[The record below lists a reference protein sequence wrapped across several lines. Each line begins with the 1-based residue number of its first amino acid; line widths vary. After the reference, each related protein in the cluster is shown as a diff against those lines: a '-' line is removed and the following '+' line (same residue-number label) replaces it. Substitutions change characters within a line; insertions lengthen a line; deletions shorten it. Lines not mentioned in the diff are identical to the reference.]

1 VSTTVTKDLQDALIA
16 TVNFKT
22 ALKETIS
29 VNNKL
34 TDATLQL
41 AEATGNGYGKELI
54 KIEALEKRRLKLL
67 KDLNATYKKTDGSI
81 KYNARNLTS
90 LKGAYDNTTVAI
102 NKQKKALDNLDNAN
116 KKAGNSSIN
125 LSSLIKKG
133 GAIMAAL
140 ASVQFAKDVIKNVV
154 SLTAKFESLDLTLKM
169 VSKSMGESTVIT
181 GFLEDISS
189 RYGLEIVS
197 LTERFLN
204 FKAAAD
210 QSNYTLADTMQIYDS
225 ITKAGSVMGKTQYEI
240 EGSLLAIEQMM
251 SKGKITTEELR
262 RQLGERLPGA
272 MGIMAKAAG
281 VSLVQLDKMLKSG
294 ELLSAEMLPKFVKTM
309 EEAYGIENVNN
320 IDTLT
325 AAQNRLSNSW
335 KLFVKGVG
343 EGGGALSG
351 TLKGIYWLM
360 ERTLTFFSSYQSK
373 LNNMKEKQ
381 ALETFETYGE
391 GFKTKNLQDLSLIKN
406 QADLKKARE
415 NNILILEKE
424 IKLEERKIKAQK
436 QAIEDKQEMI
446 DEDNRQVRTITSE
459 GSTGGSTK
467 YWDKKYDAI
476 KKMSIE
482 GLHKGL
488 GKQEGRLTALE
499 DLLKVYGEVLF
510 SPDEDEESGSGS
522 GSGKDK
528 KPSPFNKADL
538 NEYNAMMIAIYKDE
552 LGYVTKIAED
562 KDKDIKSRLDAY
574 QRLYELMY
582 EINRLETENE
592 ITKNTLK
599 YEEDKLNVEN
609 SEKGAFKSE
618 EDKKQYLKD
627 LEAKHLKDIELLNYN
642 HYTYI
647 QNLKADTL
655 LKGVNAVKE
664 SLDVE
669 MNMEKNKIEAS
680 QSIEMT
686 ALNEKYKAGLIKKE
700 EYEKEKQKIENEY
713 LKKSLQKELEYAKLL
728 LDKLIKSGADA
739 PAVQIIKTKIE
750 EINEAISKIGLPDEN
765 KEKVYDWEAYWNE
778 VLDVTVRIV
787 GEIGN
792 IVDNMYQ
799 QNIDSLE
806 AYKDKVM
813 DFYEQ
818 EIQAAEGNAYQQD
831 VLRKEKEA
839 KEKEINKKIRA
850 EKIKQAKMEK
860 AFAMFQI
867 GVDTARAVV
876 NGLKTDVP
884 FPFPLIIAALYGAL
898 GVAQLAVVASKPI
911 PTYKHGTMHHK
922 GGLAVVGDGGKAE
935 VVAEPNKQPFLT
947 PSRDTLMYLDKGA
960 RVYPSFEDYKKSSIN
975 ASIMLN
981 KQQLKLN
988 KEDVIDLA
996 ILNEV
1001 NKTMQK
1007 GFKGVKHNIIINQS
1021 FGYQNYKNAN
1031 TQF

>member
-16 TVNFKT
+16 TVNFQA

-29 VNNKL
+29 VSNKL
-34 TDATLQL
+34 TGATLRL
-41 AEATGNGYGKELI
+41 AEATGSEYNKELI
-54 KIEALEKRRLKLL
+54 KIETLEKRRLKSL

-90 LKGAYDNTTVAI
+90 LKGAYDNTTVSI
-102 NKQKKALDNLDNAN
+102 NRQINSLDKLDDAN
-116 KKAGNSSIN
+116 KKAGKSSST
-125 LSSLIKKG
+125 LTGLIKRV
-133 GAIMAAL
+133 GAGMVAWMSI
-140 ASVQFAKDVIKNVV
+140 QFAKDIIKNVV

-225 ITKAGSVMGKTQYEI
+225 ITKAGSVMGKSQYEI

-272 MGIMAKAAG
+272 MGIMAKAAD
-281 VSLVQLDKMLKSG
+281 VSLIQLDKMLKSG

-335 KLFVKGVG
+335 KLFVKGVS
-343 EGGGALSG
+343 EGSGILSG
-351 TLKGIYWLM
+351 TLKGLYWLM
-360 ERTLTFFSSYQSK
+360 ERTLAFFSSYQSK

-381 ALETFETYGE
+381 ALDTFETYGE

-436 QAIEDKQEMI
+436 QAIEDKQGMI
-446 DEDNRQVRTITSE
+446 DEDNRQAKTLTME
-459 GSTGGSTK
+459 GPTGGSTK
-467 YWDKKYDAI
+467 YWDKKYDAL

-499 DLLKVYGEVLF
+499 DLLKVYGEMLF
-510 SPDEDEESGSGS
+510 SSDEDND
-522 GSGKDK
+522 KDK
-528 KPSPFNKADL
+528 TPSPFNKADL
-538 NEYNAMMIAIYKDE
+538 NEYNAMMIAMYKDE

-599 YEEDKLNVEN
+599 YEEDKSKVES

-618 EDKKQYLKD
+618 EDKKQYLIG
-627 LEAKHLKDIELLNYN
+627 LEKKHLKDIELLNYN

-647 QNLKADTL
+647 QNLKADNL

-700 EYEKEKQKIENEY
+700 EYEEGKQKIENEY

-728 LDKLIKSGADA
+728 LNKLIDSGADA
-739 PAVQIIKTKIE
+739 PEVQIIKTKIE
-750 EINEAISKIGLPDEN
+750 EINEAISKIGLPDEK
-765 KEKVYDWEAYWNE
+765 KEKVYDWGAYWNE

-876 NGLKTDVP
+876 NGLKTDLP

-911 PTYKHGTMHHK
+911 PAYKHGTMHHK

-935 VVAEPNKQPFLT
+935 VVAEPNKRPFLT
-947 PSRDTLMYLDKGA
+947 PSSDTLMYLDKGTK
-960 RVYPSFEDYKKSSIN
+960 VYPSLEDYKKSSIN

-981 KQQLKLN
+981 KATPNLN

-1001 NKTMQK
+1001 NKTMQR